1 MKRFTATPDL
11 KVRALSTRN
20 TVYDGPAYSLSAANQ
35 VGPLDIL
42 PGHANL
48 LSILADCTVRI
59 DTDQEVKEFIV
70 SKGLVKVVDNTVTLF
85 INL

>member
-1 MKRFTATPDL
+1 MKRFTTTPEL
-11 KVRALSTRN
+11 KVRALSTRS

-48 LSILADCTVRI
+48 LTILSDCTVRI
-59 DTDQEVKEFIV
+59 DTEAELKEFAV
-70 SKGLVKVVDNTVTLF
+70 TKGLVKVVDNSVTLF